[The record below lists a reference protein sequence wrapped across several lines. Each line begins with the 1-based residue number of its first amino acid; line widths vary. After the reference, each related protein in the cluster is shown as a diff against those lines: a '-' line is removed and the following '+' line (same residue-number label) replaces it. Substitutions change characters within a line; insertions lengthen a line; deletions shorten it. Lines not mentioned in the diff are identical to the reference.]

1 MGFFDKIF
9 GKKEVKP
16 IELRL
21 ESVQQFFSDSVAGRS
36 KELDL
41 AVASK
46 LAEIKHLLRQLHAG
60 LDELR
65 KADAQSDNKR
75 LQQIV
80 STAKSNAERQL
91 AALVEKLQPPAAS
104 EPAVVRRYCIDA
116 SALLQREIGLFGK
129 NIAYTSISFKQQV
142 KNLGGTF
149 RQLSE
154 CFSGLLADF
163 SGASA
168 VFLQQ
173 SVSDTVKDLRVKA
186 DAIEKTRKEIEE
198 LQNSIAAAEQCIS
211 GQQQALQ
218 RLQQSDEFAQINALN
233 VEKAELLHSKQ
244 DAKTETIDLFSK
256 VERPLHRMQKAV
268 SAGKLSLEGELSVFL
283 REVLTNPFDA
293 LRADPK
299 AIKLKQLL
307 AETEKAIEQ
316 GTIELK
322 EKEREK
328 RLAALHELIA
338 FNFFDRVFW
347 RFNQLDAQLAAVEK
361 KLQQLPAEQKER
373 NLLNELNQSK
383 KEAEQMQEQ
392 LHEKKVQLKNLQ
404 QQQIAL
410 QQRLQSALSDAT
422 GKKVVLSI
430 GD

>member
-1 MGFFDKIF
+1 MGFFGKIF
-9 GKKEVKP
+9 GKKEEKP

-21 ESVQQFFSDSVAGRS
+21 DLVQQFFSDSVAGQSRQ
-36 KELDL
+36 LDL
-41 AVASK
+41 AVAGK
-46 LAEIKHLLRQLHAG
+46 LAEIKHLLRQLQA
-60 LDELR
+60 LLAELR

-91 AALVEKLQPPAAS
+91 AALAEKLQPPAAS

-142 KNLGGTF
+142 KNLGDTF

-154 CFSGLLADF
+154 CFSGLQSDF

-173 SVSDTVKDLRVKA
+173 SVSDTVKGLRAKA
-186 DAIEKTRKEIEE
+186 DAIEKEGKEIDE
-198 LQNSIAAAEQCIS
+198 LQNSIAGLQQKAVE
-211 GQQQALQ
+211 QQQALQ

-233 VEKAELLHSKQ
+233 GEKAELLRSKQ
-244 DAKTETIDLFSK
+244 SAKTETIDLFSK

-268 SAGKLSLEGELSVFL
+268 NAGKLSLERELSVFL
-283 REVLTNPFDA
+283 REVLANPFDA
-293 LRADPK
+293 LRVDPK
-299 AIKLKQLL
+299 AVKLRQLL
-307 AETEKAIEQ
+307 GEVVKAIEQ
-316 GTIELK
+316 NKIELK

-328 RLAALHELIA
+328 RLAALRELLA

-373 NLLNELNQSK
+373 NMLNELNQSK
-383 KEAEQMQEQ
+383 KEAEQMQGQ
-392 LHEKKVQLKNLQ
+392 LREKKAQLKNMQ

-410 QQRLQSALSDAT
+410 QQRLQAVLGDAT
-422 GKKVVLSI
+422 GKKVLLSI
-430 GD
+430 